1 MLSSLPA
8 LFLID
13 GGKGQVNGARAVLD
27 EFGLDLPVIGIAK
40 GAKRKKN
47 EFVGRVPADTSEKTL
62 IRVRNEAH
70 RFAQS
75 YHKKLRGE
83 AFIG

>member
-1 MLSSLPA
+1 MLRRLKYLLTIFKEAFGANALYAFNLSTAGLPA
-8 LFLID
+8 FIV
-13 GGKGQVNGARAVLD
+13 GKLLN
-27 EFGLDLPVIGIAK
+27 K
-40 GAKRKKN
+40 
-47 EFVGRVPADTSEKTL
+47 KTL